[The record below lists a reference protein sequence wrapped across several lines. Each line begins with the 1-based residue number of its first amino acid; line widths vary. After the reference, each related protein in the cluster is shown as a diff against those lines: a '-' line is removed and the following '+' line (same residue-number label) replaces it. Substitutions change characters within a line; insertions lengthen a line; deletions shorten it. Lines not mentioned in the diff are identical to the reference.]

1 MKALSPEANR
11 EEEEETLAPY
21 STPAAA
27 AAAAAAAATNTH
39 RQQQMQM
46 QKHVAAA
53 AAVDARTHGV
63 DLVRHLLTDH
73 AGVLLRSLHA
83 SRFTS
88 LLLAALASR
97 FTSLLLAPQAV
108 FADELNEAN
117 ERALFFQV
125 RRTYYYHACAV
136 CFIADSCCAFWNFS
150 HLPDAR
156 AGARSRRRC
165 RRHVKRQ
172 RCGRC
177 S

>member
-21 STPAAA
+21 STP
-27 AAAAAAAATNTH
+27 AAAAAAATNTH

-83 SRFTS
+83 SR
-88 LLLAALASR
+88 
-97 FTSLLLAPQAV
+97 
-108 FADELNEAN
+108 
-117 ERALFFQV
+117 LFFL
-125 RRTYYYHACAV
+125 R
-136 CFIADSCCAFWNFS
+136 
-150 HLPDAR
+150 
-156 AGARSRRRC
+156 RRRC
-165 RRHVKRQ
+165 LRMN
-172 RCGRC
+172 
-177 S
+177 